1 MQVTRTKRAEKRGTR
16 SMMDIRYLLV
26 CTALMVS
33 GTAAQAQTNPPSQSN
48 DAEANGADQETE
60 NEIIVTG
67 SQIKLGGTY
76 DGGDVGR
83 AARAGVLGNRDYLD
97 TPFSVLSLT
106 EELAREQQAISIT
119 DVLRND
125 PTVQTAKGFGNFQ
138 EVYIIRGFPVFSD
151 DTNYNGLFGV
161 LPRQSLSAEL
171 VERVEVFRGASAF
184 VNGASVGGSGSGGL
198 INIVPKRAD
207 EDISRFTVGARTGL
221 EGYIASDIGRTFGST
236 GEFGIRANGV
246 YRDGETAID
255 GQDRETTV
263 LSLATSYEGERF
275 RFTADIAYQDIL
287 LDRPRPQV
295 TPSGAI
301 PDVPVADAN
310 YAVEDTFSSD
320 EHLFGTVR
328 GEFDF
333 SDDVTAWFAFGGR
346 DGEENNVLANPTA
359 DANGDFSAFR
369 FDNVREERVY
379 AGDAGIRATFDTG
392 GIGHQLVASASFTD
406 LNEKN
411 AFAFQFTAA
420 TGNLNDDQPV
430 ALPPIGT
437 FLGGDL
443 SDPLTT
449 REVKNFS
456 LAIADTL
463 SLFDERLLVTLGVRY
478 QEIETQAFDFD
489 TGASTGGFDESA
501 FTPAVGVVFKAS
513 DTLSFFGNYAENI
526 QEGGTAPALSGGV
539 AVLNAGE
546 VLDPFRGEQF
556 EAGVKY
562 DGDGFGVTASAFSLN
577 RPSAIVEDQIFS
589 DNGEQST
596 QGIEVVAY
604 GEVVEG
610 LSLIGGFTLLDAEL
624 ENTQDGL
631 DEGNTPIGV
640 PDFRASL
647 NARYDVVG
655 VPGLSFDGRVTYSD
669 SQFTDN
675 ANTISIDSWTR
686 FDIGASYAFGTGG
699 SNDGGNIVIR
709 LRVENL
715 ADENYWES
723 TGGFPGA
730 NYLVQAEPRTVI
742 ASVAFDF

>member
-1 MQVTRTKRAEKRGTR
+1 MRN
-16 SMMDIRYLLV
+16 IRYLLV
-26 CTALMVS
+26 GTALISWSV
-33 GTAAQAQTNPPSQSN
+33 AAQAQSSDSQEPATDEDS
-48 DAEANGADQETE
+48 Q
-60 NEIIVTG
+60 NEIVVIG
-67 SQIKLGGTY
+67 SQIELGGTY
-76 DGGDVGR
+76 EGGDVGR

-106 EELAREQQAISIT
+106 DELARKQQASSIT

-151 DTNYNGLFGV
+151 DTNYNGLFGI

-171 VERVEVFRGASAF
+171 IERVEVFRGASAF

-207 EDISRFTVGARTGL
+207 ADVTRLTIGARTGL
-221 EGYIASDIGRTFGST
+221 EGYLAGDVGRTFGSFD
-236 GEFGIRANGV
+236 EFGIRANGV
-246 YRDGETAID
+246 YRDGETSVD

-263 LSLATSYEGERF
+263 LSFAASYEGERF
-275 RFTADIAYQDIL
+275 RFTADIGYQDIL
-287 LDRPRPQV
+287 LDQPRPQV

-301 PDVPVADAN
+301 PDVPDADAN
-310 YAVEDTFSSD
+310 YAVEDTFSGD
-320 EHLFGTVR
+320 EHLFGTIR

-333 SDDVTAWFAFGGR
+333 SDNVTAWFAFGGR

-359 DANGDFSAFR
+359 DENGDFSAFR
-369 FDNVREERVY
+369 FDNVREESVY
-379 AGDAGIRATFDTG
+379 AGDAGIRASFKTG
-392 GIGHQLVASASFTD
+392 NIGHQLVASASFTD

-411 AFAFQFTAA
+411 AFAFQFAAA
-420 TGNLNDDQPV
+420 TGNLNDTQPV

-443 SDPLTT
+443 SNPLTT
-449 REVKNFS
+449 REVNNFS

-478 QEIETQAFDFD
+478 QEIETQAFDFN

-546 VLDPFRGEQF
+546 VLSPFRGEQF

-562 DGDGFGVTASAFSLN
+562 DGDGFGITASAFSLN
-577 RPSAIVEDQIFS
+577 RPSAIVEDAIFS
-589 DNGEQST
+589 DNGEQRT

-604 GEVVEG
+604 GEIVQG

-624 ENTQDGL
+624 TNTQDGI

-647 NARYDVVG
+647 NARYDVAA
-655 VPGLSFDGRVTYSD
+655 VPGLSFDGRITYSD
-669 SQFTDN
+669 GQFTNN

-686 FDIGASYAFGTGG
+686 FDIGASYRFRTNGN
-699 SNDGGNIVIR
+699 NDDGNIVVR
-709 LRVENL
+709 VRVENV

-730 NYLVQAEPRTVI
+730 NYLVQADPRTVI
-742 ASVAFDF
+742 ASVAFEF

>member
-1 MQVTRTKRAEKRGTR
+1 MRANRDNAQDEGANTMIMTR
-16 SMMDIRYLLV
+16 LLITS
-26 CTALMVS
+26 TALITF
-33 GTAAQAQTNPPSQSN
+33 GTAAQAQTTAQQQSEGD
-48 DAEANGADQETE
+48 DAADANQETE
-60 NEIIVTG
+60 NEIVVTG

-106 EELAREQQAISIT
+106 EELGREQQADSIT

-151 DTNYNGLFGV
+151 DTNYNGLFGI

-171 VERVEVFRGASAF
+171 IERVEVFRGASAF

-207 EDISRFTVGARTGL
+207 ADVTRFTLGARTGL
-221 EGYIASDIGRTFGST
+221 EGYVAGDVGRTFGSSS
-236 GEFGIRANGV
+236 EFGIRANGV
-246 YRDGETAID
+246 YRDGETAVD
-255 GQDRETTV
+255 GQERETTV

-275 RFTADIAYQDIL
+275 RFTADIGYQDIL

-301 PDVPVADAN
+301 PDVPSADAN
-310 YAVEDTFSSD
+310 YAVEDTFSGD
-320 EHLFGTVR
+320 EHLFGTIR

-392 GIGHQLVASASFTD
+392 GVGHQLVASASFTD

-411 AFAFQFTAA
+411 AFAFQFAAA
-420 TGNLNDDQPV
+420 TGNLNDDQPA

-443 SDPLTT
+443 SNPLTT
-449 REVKNFS
+449 REVSNFS

-478 QEIETQAFDFD
+478 QEIETEAFDFNN
-489 TGASTGGFDESA
+489 GVSTGGFDESA
-501 FTPAVGVVFKAS
+501 LTPAFGVVFKAS

-539 AVLNAGE
+539 AVVNAGE

-562 DGDGFGVTASAFSLN
+562 DGYGFGITASAFSLN

-604 GEVVEG
+604 GEVAEG
-610 LSLIGGFTLLDAEL
+610 LSLIGGFTFLDAEL
-624 ENTQDGL
+624 ENTQGGV

-647 NARYDVVG
+647 NARYEVSG
-655 VPGLSFDGRVTYSD
+655 VSGLYLDGRVTYSD
-669 SQFTDN
+669 GQFTNN

-686 FDIGASYAFGTGG
+686 IDIGASYTIGTGR
-699 SNDGGNIVIR
+699 SHDDGAVVIR

-715 ADENYWES
+715 ADDNYWES

-742 ASVAFDF
+742 ASVAFGF